1 MKNLRLH
8 QIIPFVDLSLEVADA
23 RLPESS
29 RNAALMACLG
39 SKVRL
44 LILNKADLA
53 DPRVTRLWKRRFEAD
68 GIRVIPLDAH
78 SGAGMEALEHELA
91 VAKVTRPS
99 RGQRLRPLRIIVMG
113 IPNVGKSTII
123 NRLVGRGALR
133 TGAAPGVTRG
143 PQWLRIRTG
152 MELLDT
158 PGMLT
163 ARTDVPAWK
172 LAAIRAVLPDNDV
185 IEHAQQLLFVATE
198 RYNLERVYN
207 AKGPLTLADV
217 ARRRGLVGR
226 GGEPDLKK
234 AAVTALADFNRG
246 RWGRITLE
254 LPSEPGTEV

>member
-1 MKNLRLH
+1 MNNLRLR

-29 RNAALMACLG
+29 RNAALMASLG
-39 SKVRL
+39 STVRL

-53 DPRVTRLWKRRFEAD
+53 DPRVTRLWKRRLEAD
-68 GIRVIPLDAH
+68 GITVIPLAAH
-78 SGAGMEALEHELA
+78 SGAGMAALEQKLA
-91 VAKVTRPS
+91 AAKVTRPS
-99 RGQRLRPLRIIVMG
+99 RGQRFRPLRIIVMG

-133 TGAAPGVTRG
+133 TGAAPGVTKG

-172 LAAIRAVLPDNDV
+172 LAAVRAVLPGDDV
-185 IEHAQQLLFVATE
+185 IEHAQQLISAVSE
-198 RYNLERVYN
+198 RYNLEQVYDV
-207 AKGPLTLADV
+207 KGPLTLAEV
-217 ARRRGLVGR
+217 ARRRGLIGR
-226 GGEPDLKK
+226 GGEPDLKR
-234 AAVTALADFNRG
+234 AAVSALADFNRG

-254 LPSEPGTEV
+254 LPLEPETEV